1 MAIIKEKTAKRGP
14 QNDFLFVSSCKTVL
28 FFEAQNTSILS
39 NYPNFLFSGIIHP
52 NWLWGFLPKSRGL
65 LAFLVESAYFSAL
78 FFILIS
84 MTITLPADIQAKVN
98 TWLSDEFDSQTRSEI
113 QKMVDEGN
121 ETELVDSFYKNLE
134 FGTGGL
140 RGIMGPGTNRMNIYT
155 VGMATQGLC
164 NYLKNSFPNREIAVA
179 IAHDSRNNSPLF
191 AKTTAD
197 VFTANGIKVY
207 FFSELRPTPE
217 LSFAI
222 RHFGCQSGVV
232 ITASHNPK
240 EYNGYKAYW
249 DDGAQMISP
258 HDKNTIAEVEKITS
272 LSQVNRK
279 GNPALL
285 VPVLEE
291 VDTAYLDRIAGLS
304 ISGDAIKRQKNLKIV
319 YSSLH
324 GTGITLVPRI
334 LEKMGFEN
342 VHIVQAQATPD
353 GNFPTVVYPNPEETE
368 AMTLGLKMAEDLDAD
383 LVMATDPDSDRVGLG
398 VKNPDGKWQL
408 LNGNQISTLLV
419 YYMLNAWRNAGKIT
433 GNEMVIKTIVT
444 TDIQDKMAEAFG
456 VKCFNTLTGFKYIAS
471 IIREN
476 EGKLRFIVGGEESYG
491 YLVGDFVR
499 DKDAIA
505 SCAMIAEMVA
515 FAKDKGLSLYDLM
528 IEIYRQFGFYKEDLI
543 SITKKGKTGAEE
555 IQAMMAGYR
564 SHPPAQIAG
573 SEVVKIFDYKE
584 STVLDVK
591 TGTKTTIE
599 MEKSNVLQFLTA
611 DGWKISARPSGT
623 EPKIKFYFSV
633 NEPLHN
639 AADFKKVEASLDSK
653 IRAIIQSMGLK

>member
-1 MAIIKEKTAKRGP
+1 M
-14 QNDFLFVSSCKTVL
+14 
-28 FFEAQNTSILS
+28 
-39 NYPNFLFSGIIHP
+39 
-52 NWLWGFLPKSRGL
+52 
-65 LAFLVESAYFSAL
+65 
-78 FFILIS
+78 
-84 MTITLPADIQAKVN
+84 
-98 TWLSDEFDSQTRSEI
+98 
-113 QKMVDEGN
+113 DEGN
-121 ETELVDSFYKNLE
+121 ETELIDSFYKNLE

-155 VGMATQGLC
+155 VGMATQGLS
-164 NYLKNSFPNREIAVA
+164 NYLKKSFPGQEIAVA

-207 FFSELRPTPE
+207 FFSALRPTPE

-249 DDGAQMISP
+249 NDGAQMVSP

-272 LSQVNRK
+272 AAQVNRHA
-279 GNPALL
+279 NPDLL
-285 VPVLEE
+285 IPVLEE
-291 VDTAYLDRIAGLS
+291 VDAVYLDRIAGLS
-304 ISGDAIKRQKNLKIV
+304 ISKEAIRRQKDLKIV

-324 GTGITLVPRI
+324 GTGITLVPQV
-334 LEKMGFEN
+334 LAKMGFEN
-342 VHIVQAQATPD
+342 VHVVQAQATPD

-368 AMTLGLKMAEDLDAD
+368 AMTLGLKMAADLDAD
-383 LVMATDPDSDRVGLG
+383 LVMATDPDADRVGLG
-398 VKNPDGKWQL
+398 VKNPDGHWQL

-433 GNEMVIKTIVT
+433 GHEMIIKTIVT
-444 TDIQDKMAEAFG
+444 TDIQEKMAEAYG
-456 VKCFNTLTGFKYIAS
+456 VKCFNTLTGFKYIAGV
-471 IIREN
+471 IREN
-476 EGKLRFIVGGEESYG
+476 EGKLKFIVGGEESYG
-491 YLVGDFVR
+491 YMVGDFVR

-515 FAKDKGLSLYDLM
+515 FAKDKGLSLFDLM

-564 SHPPAQIAG
+564 SNPPKSIAG
-573 SEVVKIFDYKE
+573 SEVVKIYDYKE
-584 STVLDVK
+584 SSILDVK
-591 TGTKTTIE
+591 TGIKTGIE

-633 NEPLHN
+633 NEPLHS
-639 AADFKKVEASLDSK
+639 AADFKKTEASLDAK
-653 IRAIIQSMGLK
+653 IQAIIKSLGLK